1 MNRETYTC
9 PHCRDCEGEAEYE
22 ARQRRRKA
30 ALAHERRIG
39 WLWVA
44 AAAPFLW
51 IVISRLM
58 GS

>member
-1 MNRETYTC
+1 MC
-9 PHCRDCEGEAEYE
+9 DCETEAQY
-22 ARQRRRKA
+22 AAIQTRRRKA
-30 ALAHERRIG
+30 ALAHERLVG